1 MQKIRFRKHKQ
12 TGKGITMRLGKH
24 NWTGFAIGMIL
35 TWSFLLIG
43 CNQVQGQE
51 CVDCRS
57 VGTTRGVS
65 LFQSPTVRTFEVV
78 EMQKQLQ
85 TIEVEVPVT
94 RKYEEITYTREVF
107 DGGLG
112 DFLQGGPIKRLR
124 ERIQERR
131 QQRGRR
137 GRVRGFSWG
146 CLVNAFAAYSQCA
159 MSRRR

>member
-1 MQKIRFRKHKQ
+1 MK
-12 TGKGITMRLGKH
+12 LGRY
-24 NWTGFAIGMIL
+24 NSIGFAIAVL
-35 TWSFLLIG
+35 TIWAFVMFSSGLA
-43 CNQVQGQE
+43 QGQE
-51 CVDCRS
+51 CIDCRS
-57 VGTTRGVS
+57 VGATRAVS
-65 LFQSPTVRTFEVV
+65 LFQQPTVRTFEVV
-78 EMQKQLQ
+78 EMQTQLQ
-85 TIEVEVPVT
+85 TVEVEVPVT

-146 CLVNAFAAYSQCA
+146 CLVNAFAAYGQCA